1 MPRHPDAIIER
12 NQILSDAR
20 KRLPSPIRKLQ
31 RMSRGELAD
40 AVNDALNRLYPDKAK
55 ELLVDARWIGKLERG
70 EHRWPGEERRAALR
84 DALGADSDAELG
96 LFSPRRTDDQSN
108 VNAGRVPSKAK
119 VQVKVKPPAHI
130 DTSVAHPAR
139 RYDYWLGGKDNFAAD
154 RESADAIEAKF
165 PGMRAGIRANR
176 DVLRRMTVFLTAEA
190 GIRQFLDIGTGLP
203 TADNTHE
210 VAQRIAPES
219 RVLYVD
225 NDPLVMAH
233 ARALLTSTMEG
244 STDYIE
250 ADLREPGAILAAARD
265 QDRLDLSQPVA
276 LMLIAVL
283 HFIPPGRGQARAIVQ
298 QLISELAAGSYVAA
312 THFTVDFM
320 PPDERTRYQQLL
332 NAGISDIWPRDE
344 AAFAALFDGLD
355 LVDPGITLVNQWRP
369 DAETDD
375 IDPSRI
381 SVRGAVWRKP

>member
-20 KRLPSPIRKLQ
+20 MRLPSPTRKSQ
-31 RMSRGELAD
+31 PVSRGELAD
-40 AVNDALNRLYPDKAK
+40 AVNAALDRLYPDTAK
-55 ELLVDARWIGKLERG
+55 ELRVDARWIGKLERG

-84 DALGADSDAELG
+84 AALEADSDAALG
-96 LFSPRRTDDQSN
+96 LFNPRRTDDQSN
-108 VNAGRVPSKAK
+108 VNAGRFPFKAK
-119 VQVKVKPPAHI
+119 VQVKLKPPAQI

-154 RESADAIEAKF
+154 RKSADAIEARF

-176 DVLRRMTVFLTAEA
+176 DVLRRMTEFLTAEA

-203 TADNTHE
+203 TVDNTHE

-233 ARALLTSTMEG
+233 ARALLTSSSEG
-244 STDYIE
+244 FTDYIE
-250 ADLREPGAILAAARD
+250 ADLRQPEAILAAARD
-265 QDRLDLSQPVA
+265 RDRLNLSEPVA

-283 HFIPPGRGQARAIVQ
+283 HFIPPGKGQAQAIVR
-298 QLISELAAGSYVAA
+298 QLVNELPAGSYVAA

-320 PPDERTRYQQLL
+320 PPEEKIRYQQLL
-332 NAGISDIWPRDE
+332 DAGISDIWPRDE
-344 AAFAALFDGLD
+344 AAFSAPFGGLD
-355 LVDPGITLVNQWRP
+355 LVDPGITLVNQWRRG
-369 DAETDD
+369 AGADD